1 MLVHNVI
8 LKKCDGDG
16 RLCSSSVLAAA
27 VSTGPVKKFKLEL

>member
-16 RLCSSSVLAAA
+16 ILCSSVLAAA